1 MYFVLKLN
9 FRSVFWCFVVA
20 CTFSCSDLQL
30 DFSDQEI
37 VVDLSSYQIKDGY
50 KIEAVAAEPQV
61 VAPVDMIFDDQG
73 RIWVVEMIGYMTD
86 FEGSKE
92 DKPNGRIS
100 ILEDRDGNGVIDH
113 HTIFL
118 DGLVMPR
125 TIALVEGGLMY
136 AIPPELWW
144 VPIVDGDQPGEPV
157 LV

>member
-1 MYFVLKLN
+1 
-9 FRSVFWCFVVA
+9 
-20 CTFSCSDLQL
+20 
-30 DFSDQEI
+30 
-37 VVDLSSYQIKDGY
+37 SSYQIKDGY

-113 HTIFL
+113 HTIVL

-157 LV
+157 LVDDEYAVGANAEHQPNGF